1 MALLAGIKCLVLVA
15 EYLTAT
21 CLLVGNRAAASIDR
35 SSPYAK
41 TRMLQQCTHAQ
52 RGTTG
57 AQRAM
62 LQTKQQV
69 RCWESKYQ
77 FTVQN

>member
-21 CLLVGNRAAASIDR
+21 CLLVGNRAAAATDR
-35 SSPYAK
+35 SSAHAK
-41 TRMLQQCTHAQ
+41 PRMLQQCTHAQ
-52 RGTTG
+52 RGTMD
-57 AQRAM
+57 AQQIM
-62 LQTKQQV
+62 LQKKQQV
-69 RCWESKYQ
+69 HCWDSRYQ